1 MKDSART
8 NGVQGDGP
16 DDIGRITGVSWR
28 NISITLKMPGA
39 RILSVMAC

>member
-28 NISITLKMPGA
+28 NIAITLIF
-39 RILSVMAC
+39 RSVSNASDVS